1 LLENAVRHSSPGDK
15 VTVSA
20 STSSSAIVISVA
32 DSGPGVTLADRPRV
46 FEPFWR
52 GADQQASGAPGAGLG
67 LAIARQIARAH
78 GGDIELEESA
88 AGGALFRI
96 TLPRSRPPPGPKNA
110 DPDLSRNRAS
120 AATRQT
126 PHG

>member
-1 LLENAVRHSSPGDK
+1 VRVNASP
-15 VTVSA
+15 
-20 STSSSAIVISVA
+20 SSSAVVITVA
-32 DSGPGVTLADRPRV
+32 DSGPGVAPADRPRV

-78 GGDIELEESA
+78 GGDIDLDESTT
-88 AGGALFRI
+88 GGALFRI
-96 TLPRSRPPPGPKNA
+96 TLPQSRLPVEPKNPE
-110 DPDLSRNRAS
+110 PDISRNQAT